1 MEVIYIKLNLPPSI
15 STSSPKKTRI
25 KIFLTSYAILYSI
38 DPGKIESK
46 EKKKYSHSE
55 KFVPPSSIEY
65 LRMIL
70 TYASERNQSALPIN
84 VHIYKNRDSSNYI
97 ESAFTEEKPRTAIH
111 HCSTIVPLW
120 KRWGRG
126 REINWKRGVK
136 RRAKLVT
143 RQSTFE

>member
-1 MEVIYIKLNLPPSI
+1 
-15 STSSPKKTRI
+15 
-25 KIFLTSYAILYSI
+25 
-38 DPGKIESK
+38 
-46 EKKKYSHSE
+46 
-55 KFVPPSSIEY
+55 
-65 LRMIL
+65 MIL

-120 KRWGRG
+120 KRWGGG